1 MPLGRLMIGA
11 HNPGTPGITLEHGH
25 SYDLFATFFF
35 GGRRNRV
42 FSRLA
47 VLSGARPGDR
57 VLDVGCGTG
66 YLARRLAAVVT
77 PGGSVAGVDAS
88 SAMVE
93 RARQAS
99 SGACTFAVGVAERL
113 DFGDGAFDVVT
124 SSLMLHHLP
133 PQLRGQALA
142 EMHRVLPPGGRVLI
156 AEFRPPRSSIGRH
169 LAAAVTTSEMQH
181 TPVAALQ
188 PILREA
194 GFEPARSGD
203 LHPWISYAC
212 AVRP

>member
-1 MPLGRLMIGA
+1 MSLGRLMIGA
-11 HNPGTPGITLEHGH
+11 HNPGTPGVTLEHGH
-25 SYDLFATFFF
+25 TYDLFATFFF

-42 FSRLA
+42 FTRLA

-77 PGGSVAGVDAS
+77 PGGSVVGVDAS
-88 SAMVE
+88 AAMVE

-99 SGACTFAVGVAERL
+99 PGPCTFAVGVAERL
-113 DFGDGAFDVVT
+113 DVGDGSFDVVT

-133 PQLRGQALA
+133 PELRGQALA
-142 EMHRVLPPGGRVLI
+142 EMHRALRPGGRVLI
-156 AEFRPPRSSIGRH
+156 AEFRPPRSSIGRQ
-169 LAAAVTTSEMQH
+169 LTGAVTTSGMQDD
-181 TPVAALQ
+181 PVVPQ